1 MLPLP
6 GCERRCGCVQQD
18 SRRCFAAGGL
28 CCRLQGVAVE
38 RVRAVQTVPAGQAAG
53 KALLAR
59 AALSVRLLGEDAY
72 FFYIAVPE
80 FERKG
85 TMAVALGER
94 QAVC

>member
-38 RVRAVQTVPAGQAAG
+38 RDARCANCACRAAAS